1 MHFQNSKWKDFLGTT
16 HSLLPD
22 FFNFLCP
29 TSASILWRIRI
40 SDHVDYIWINV
51 ATKITLI
58 VKHSYINLV
67 QCEVLAR
74 YLTLARRPGSD
85 LENMWKCTKH
95 FTIPAT
101 YRWTKCP
108 KQNQMIIPFPVQ
120 GQSQYFC
127 NKHWTIRLDLSVH
140 THCYFVNGQ
149 LIPSD
154 KHSQKAKKN
163 CPHTDMKISRLVR
176 YLHCYYLN
184 YWNSLILIWN
194 FFHFKIS
201 KIRVHLTLDDVWKS
215 IWHLMKMAVLHE
227 WLSEQTITNLIYM
240 SSLVQQQKLHW

>member
-127 NKHWTIRLDLSVH
+127 NKHWTISTGSFCSHSLLLCEWAVNTFWQTFTEGKKKLPSYRHENFEVSEIFTLLLLELLKFLDS
-140 THCYFVNGQ
+140 N
-149 LIPSD
+149 
-154 KHSQKAKKN
+154 
-163 CPHTDMKISRLVR
+163 MK
-176 YLHCYYLN
+176 
-184 YWNSLILIWN
+184 
-194 FFHFKIS
+194 FFP
-201 KIRVHLTLDDVWKS
+201 L
-215 IWHLMKMAVLHE
+215 
-227 WLSEQTITNLIYM
+227 
-240 SSLVQQQKLHW
+240 